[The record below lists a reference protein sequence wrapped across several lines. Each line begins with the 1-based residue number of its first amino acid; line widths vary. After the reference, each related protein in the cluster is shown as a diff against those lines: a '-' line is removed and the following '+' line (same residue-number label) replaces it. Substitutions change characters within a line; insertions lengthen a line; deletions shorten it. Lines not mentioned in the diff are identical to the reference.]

1 MKQLKRLLMLQIVT
15 VGMTVMVVG
24 CGNVTPYNATIMEGS
39 RELATEVADL
49 STGNRYSYEEEQGE
63 LGIGDADTEFVNST
77 ESVGRVDIDDS
88 FNSYYHV
95 EGGTA
100 VANTGSQEVEDVA
113 KSEDLS
119 KSSKDSDDAT
129 ESMTESKQTGEQK
142 GEEETEKKAV
152 IKFVDENDSQSSQSR
167 ATVTMIQAT
176 VDSVN
181 KTIPLVNSSQN
192 EIRYQFEE
200 NGEIIYDTGLIKPG
214 ETVYWDA
221 YSLLTDGS
229 HELTYH
235 FEQIGNGVTIVE
247 YQAVA
252 NIQRSE

>member
-15 VGMTVMVVG
+15 VMVVG
-24 CGNVTPYNATIMEGS
+24 CGNVTPYNETIMEGS
-39 RELATEVADL
+39 SELAAEVADL

-129 ESMTESKQTGEQK
+129 ESMTESKQTSEQK

-152 IKFVDENDSQSSQSR
+152 IKFVDENDSQSSQS
-167 ATVTMIQAT
+167 
-176 VDSVN
+176 SN
-181 KTIPLVNSSQN
+181 QN
-192 EIRYQFEE
+192 RC
-200 NGEIIYDTGLIKPG
+200 KK
-214 ETVYWDA
+214 
-221 YSLLTDGS
+221 
-229 HELTYH
+229 
-235 FEQIGNGVTIVE
+235 
-247 YQAVA
+247 
-252 NIQRSE
+252 